1 MAPVDPKTNRWLWYA
16 TETSD
21 CVPLDPR
28 AYPAMPFRGEM
39 VPRPEWVCGW
49 PDGGR
54 HEDARFRQIDIEVA
68 CSPSD
73 RDEVS
78 WVCDYGLT
86 LVAHS
91 WLSEIQDLID
101 PRRIDLGLVRQ
112 NGEIVDG
119 WSTIHEYRPPTL
131 LATEG
136 STKTCPTCGCAYTV
150 LHGREFF
157 SDETV
162 LGRPLILNSNG
173 IFIREDLARA
183 RNLRTPRG
191 AFEPGLVEFET
202 SSQ

>member
-1 MAPVDPKTNRWLWYA
+1 
-16 TETSD
+16 
-21 CVPLDPR
+21 
-28 AYPAMPFRGEM
+28 MPFRGEM
-39 VPRPEWVCGW
+39 VPRPEWVCGG
-49 PDGGR
+49 PDDGR
-54 HEDARFRQIDIEVA
+54 HEDARSRRIDVEVA
-68 CSPSD
+68 CSPND
-73 RDEVS
+73 QDEVS

-86 LVAHS
+86 LIAHS

-101 PRRIDLGLVRQ
+101 PRRVHLGLVRK

-136 STKTCPTCGCAYTV
+136 KTMTCSTCGYAYTV

-157 SDETV
+157 SDEAV
-162 LGRPLILNSNG
+162 VGRPLIVNSNG
-173 IFIREDLARA
+173 IFVREDLARA

-202 SSQ
+202 SGQ

>member
-1 MAPVDPKTNRWLWYA
+1 MI
-16 TETSD
+16 
-21 CVPLDPR
+21 
-28 AYPAMPFRGEM
+28 
-39 VPRPEWVCGW
+39 PRPEWVCRG
-49 PDGGR
+49 PDGGL
-54 HEDARFRQIDIEVA
+54 HEDASFRQIDVDVA
-68 CSPSD
+68 GRPID
-73 RDEVS
+73 QDEVS
-78 WVCDYGLT
+78 WVCDYPLT

-101 PRRIDLGLVRQ
+101 PQRIYLGLVRQ

-157 SDETV
+157 SDEAV
-162 LGRPLILNSNG
+162 LGRALIINSNG
-173 IFIREDLARA
+173 VFVREDLALA

-191 AFEPGLVEFET
+191 AFEPSLIEFET
-202 SSQ
+202 GGR